1 MSLRSTAIAVCD
13 TPLRGEGHNAASS
26 PRSGRRSIATPARN
40 TVKSGHADPTDR
52 GALVRLTHPATL
64 HGPLL
69 VWALLVLS
77 GCSSAA
83 NPEPSPA
90 FDGRYAGTR
99 ESNLPDACG
108 ITSATGRTSAT
119 VSGGKLRMNLFDDS
133 TRLDGTV
140 GEDGAVRASGLW
152 RTPGSFH
159 NFTVLEGRIVGGVL
173 TGTATDRRCVTRV
186 ALTRARGGGGLP
198 VPPVPP
204 RQKAR

>member
-1 MSLRSTAIAVCD
+1 M
-13 TPLRGEGHNAASS
+13 AASPGGS
-26 PRSGRRSIATPARN
+26 RCSIAPSARN
-40 TVKSGHADPTDR
+40 NVKFGHATPPDR
-52 GALVRLTHPATL
+52 GVLVPLTRPAALT
-64 HGPLL
+64 GPLL
-69 VWALLVLS
+69 AGVLLVLG

-83 NPEPSPA
+83 NPEPSPLH
-90 FDGRYAGTR
+90 DGRYAGTR
-99 ESNLPDACG
+99 ESNLPEACG
-108 ITSATGRTSAT
+108 IASAAGRTSAT

-159 NFTVLEGRIVGGVL
+159 NFTVLEGRVVGGVL

-198 VPPVPP
+198 VPPIPP
-204 RQKAR
+204 RGAR